1 MNSNRHQRRARDSP
15 GGTMHATKGG
25 FTHGRYTGPAGMAE
39 PLPAGDQT
47 RKRLVRPYRTGSSAP
62 VEWREQLALQVVQG
76 LAVRREIER
85 AIEALPDA
93 MQVCVLRYR
102 CLACMTTEQTARALG
117 YTAGQIKRI
126 QAAGLAALAV
136 PEVQE

>member
-1 MNSNRHQRRARDSP
+1 MGNTQARRAW
-15 GGTMHATKGG
+15 MN
-25 FTHGRYTGPAGMAE
+25 RYRQAIKRENA
-39 PLPAGDQT
+39 LCT
-47 RKRLVRPYRTGSSAP
+47 RIEQEAASP

-76 LAVRREIER
+76 LDIRREIEK

-102 CLACMTTEQTARALG
+102 FLACMTTKQTAQRLG
-117 YTAGQIKRI
+117 YTAGQINRI

>member
-1 MNSNRHQRRARDSP
+1 MGNTQARRAWLN
-15 GGTMHATKGG
+15 
-25 FTHGRYTGPAGMAE
+25 RYRQAIKRENALCARIEQAE
-39 PLPAGDQT
+39 AP
-47 RKRLVRPYRTGSSAP
+47 P

-76 LAVRREIER
+76 LDIRREIEK

-102 CLACMTTEQTARALG
+102 FLACTTTERTARALG

-126 QAAGLAALAV
+126 QAAGLDALAV
-136 PEVQE
+136 PEVQG

>member
-1 MNSNRHQRRARDSP
+1 MKDVATRRAWLN
-15 GGTMHATKGG
+15 
-25 FTHGRYTGPAGMAE
+25 RYRQAIKQENALCARIEKAE
-39 PLPAGDQT
+39 AP
-47 RKRLVRPYRTGSSAP
+47 P

-76 LAVRREIER
+76 LAVRREIEK

-102 CLACMTTEQTARALG
+102 FLACMATKHTAQRLG
-117 YTAGQIKRI
+117 YTAGQINRI
-126 QAAGLAALAV
+126 QADGLDALAV